1 MSGTAPFPSATAFAA
16 ARALPGFPERIDR
29 TPAVGWNIGSAGS
42 NNAEETE
49 QSILQLTD
57 V

>member
-42 NNAEETE
+42 NKAEETE